1 MPESPAPQRTVL
13 IVDDEDV
20 IRDLLADVVSDRG
33 YRVLTAASGKDA
45 IEIVKI
51 EKKAVNLVVLDML
64 MPELDGRQTYEQM
77 KQIVPDLHVLVATGF
92 GREDVARGLMEL
104 GIRGVVSK
112 PFHIEDLMT
121 LIDSHVG
128 S

>member
-1 MPESPAPQRTVL
+1 MPDSPAPQRTVL

-20 IRDLLADVVSDRG
+20 IRDLIADVVSDRG
-33 YRVLTAASGKDA
+33 YRVLTAASGKEA
-45 IEIVKI
+45 IEIVKA
-51 EKKAVNLVVLDML
+51 EKKAVNLVILDML
-64 MPELDGRQTYEQM
+64 MPDLDGRQTYERM

>member
-1 MPESPAPQRTVL
+1 MNVPVAPKRTVL

-20 IRDLLADVVSDRG
+20 IRDLIADVVSDRG

-45 IEIVKI
+45 LEIVKA
-51 EKKAVNLVVLDML
+51 EKQAVDLVVLDML
-64 MPELDGRQTYEQM
+64 MPDLDGRQTYEQM
-77 KQIVPDLHVLVATGF
+77 KQIVPGLRVLVATGF
-92 GREDVARGLMEL
+92 GREDIAKNLMDL

-112 PFHIEDLMT
+112 PFHIEDLLS
-121 LIDSHVG
+121 LIESHVG

>member
-1 MPESPAPQRTVL
+1 MPDSPAPQRTVL

-45 IEIVKI
+45 IAIVKA

-64 MPELDGRQTYEQM
+64 MPDLDGRQTYEQM

-112 PFHIEDLMT
+112 PFHIEDLLT